1 MNKLIKYVLIAAI
14 PAALLFLG
22 CDGFQKKQPEQN
34 EGQTGVLKETNHI
47 KAEGAIEIALADLK
61 IIPER
66 TLENE
71 VYLLTAFDVPDKKTL
86 VFVGNFDRKNRVRFF
101 DLKTNEITAELILP
115 ETPLDVYTLNGSCY
129 ILGEKSIFVL
139 ADKQIVRT
147 IRHDIPGVFNFD
159 RLLAL
164 DGQLFVSMSDGSA
177 WEVGETGVRRL
188 KKLPMNGH
196 PLWIQKRSPKTF
208 SIDLG
213 ESKTV
218 SYKSD
223 LMLGSMTIL
232 GALNDNLICVIEKIT
247 GQQPLVVERAIASS
261 SDDFAS
267 DLQTVDSQPYA
278 FLKNDLR
285 LHGNRLC
292 HLILHPDKALLVTE
306 RIK

>member
-1 MNKLIKYVLIAAI
+1 
-14 PAALLFLG
+14 
-22 CDGFQKKQPEQN
+22 
-34 EGQTGVLKETNHI
+34 
-47 KAEGAIEIALADLK
+47 
-61 IIPER
+61 
-66 TLENE
+66 
-71 VYLLTAFDVPDKKTL
+71 
-86 VFVGNFDRKNRVRFF
+86 
-101 DLKTNEITAELILP
+101 
-115 ETPLDVYTLNGSCY
+115 
-129 ILGEKSIFVL
+129 
-139 ADKQIVRT
+139 
-147 IRHDIPGVFNFD
+147 
-159 RLLAL
+159 
-164 DGQLFVSMSDGSA
+164 
-177 WEVGETGVRRL
+177 
-188 KKLPMNGH
+188 MNGH